1 MSLMFRETTVL
12 IALIIHASNVSV
24 KHLLSFQLLLKLL
37 MFRGTIE
44 LIALIIEASNLRG
57 TSEFIALIIAASY
70 V

>member
-1 MSLMFRETTVL
+1 
-12 IALIIHASNVSV
+12 
-24 KHLLSFQLLLKLL
+24 LKLL